1 MRYFAAVF
9 VLVGVTV
16 GCGHAA
22 APPAPT
28 AAMRTEFHERIV
40 PHVCAARSKLA
51 ELLGRAGTAP
61 PPDGKSQD
69 ALQSAPASPESAV
82 VDPYRAAAPA
92 TVMIISDHGMG
103 TGVVVDPRG
112 YVLTN
117 WHVVEDGRK
126 TDLLDTVSVAFGDLS
141 PTGRMSKQEKH
152 YEAAVVKRDPTRDL
166 ALLKIKDPPPKLA
179 SVRLASSA
187 PRVGE
192 KVTAIGNAG
201 IGFLWAQKSCSV
213 ASIGERQ
220 HDLAQHAALD
230 CTIIDPSL
238 AATEASRAKAACEEL
253 KKKSSDI
260 LLRDVQGVAV
270 ETDCAITH
278 GDSGGP
284 LLNVN
289 GEVVGLNQ
297 SVRADLTTVSFHV
310 HVDEIRDFTSSFPV
324 DPTPVLPD
332 PYCDGG
338 DTPTLEDLDADG
350 TADTLVA
357 VTRNAKGHV
366 ERMSLLI
373 DLDQDDAQK
382 ARTGS
387 DPFDA
392 EVALVTDQDG
402 TYIWYDADN
411 DGVFEILLLDK
422 NSDGLPEK
430 AYRIDGSGVPKED
443 PSILPK
449 HTFTDKFVKTA
460 AQQIRLGRIA
470 TAIGAKRYGS
480 AIVLGVTSRAPVVP
494 DAVTGSGT
502 QARAY
507 DSDGDGHPDCMAT
520 RSSFSFGVVIDA
532 DQNSLGELKN
542 GSAVPDLGKTK
553 IDAEVSVVF
562 GLTSTWASY
571 DIDND
576 GKFDLAL
583 EDASARGDALFAT
596 SAYHVADMSPAPD
609 QLGRRLFRASLVPSM
624 PRVATAFRLF
634 KLDYAR
640 DEGIESFPDLV
651 PPKAEV
657 EVVHAATKDIV
668 DGMVVTAWAGAW
680 TTTFVDVDHSTKL
693 KKPATDE
700 DVERALADNKF
711 DAEVAVVRRGNAD
724 GGSAWVFYDTD
735 NDGKLD
741 LVLYSATEREVTQ
754 AYRVKGSTVTVD
766 PTFATGR
773 PLRTKGI
780 FKNKAIAAKWKTIA
794 KTVFKASSIE
804 E

>member
-1 MRYFAAVF
+1 MRHLVA
-9 VLVGVTV
+9 VLVVVGVAV

-22 APPAPT
+22 PPPAAPGT
-28 AAMRTEFHERIV
+28 ARAEVHERIV
-40 PHVCAARSKLA
+40 PHVCAARSKLGD
-51 ELLGRAGTAP
+51 LLGRAGTAP
-61 PPDGKSQD
+61 PSDAKSEEAIHGAPSDGATVTD
-69 ALQSAPASPESAV
+69 A
-82 VDPYRAAAPA
+82 YRSAAPA
-92 TVMIISDHGMG
+92 TVMIVSDRGMG

-126 TDLLDTVSVAFGDLS
+126 TDLLDTVSLAFGDLS

-152 YEAAVVKRDPTRDL
+152 YEASVVKRDATRDL
-166 ALLKIKDPPPKLA
+166 ALLKIKDPPPNLA

-220 HDLAQHAALD
+220 HDLAHFAALD
-230 CTIIDPSL
+230 CSMIDPSL
-238 AATEASRAKAACEEL
+238 GAAEASRQKAACEET
-253 KKKSSDI
+253 KKKSDEF
-260 LLRDVQGVAV
+260 LLREVQGVAV

-284 LLNVN
+284 LLNAN

-297 SVRADLTTVSFHV
+297 SVQADLTTVSFHV

-324 DPTPVLPD
+324 DPIPVLPD

-338 DTPTLEDLDADG
+338 DVPTLEDLDADG
-350 TADTLVA
+350 TPDTLVA

-366 ERMSLLI
+366 ERMSLLV
-373 DLDQDDAQK
+373 DLDEDDAQR
-382 ARTGS
+382 ARKGP

-392 EVALVTDQDG
+392 EVALVADRDG
-402 TYIWYDADN
+402 TYVWYDADN

-430 AYRIDGSGVPKED
+430 AYRIDAAGVPKED

-449 HTFTDKFVKTA
+449 HTFTDKFVKPP
-460 AQQIRLGRIA
+460 AQQIRLGRVA

-480 AIVLGVTSRAPVVP
+480 AVVLGVTSRAPSVP
-494 DAVTGSGT
+494 DPITGAGT

-520 RSSFSFGVVIDA
+520 RSSFSFGILVDA
-532 DQNSLGELKN
+532 DQNSLGKLKN
-542 GSAVPDLGKTK
+542 GSAVTDLVKSK
-553 IDAEVSVVF
+553 LDMEVSIVS
-562 GLTSTWASY
+562 GLTSTWATY
-571 DIDND
+571 DLDDD
-576 GKFDLAL
+576 GKPDLAL
-583 EDASARGDALFAT
+583 EDGSGSGFAT
-596 SAYHVADMSPAPD
+596 SAYHARDMSPAPE
-609 QLGRRLFRASLVPSM
+609 QLGRRLFRASLVPAM

-634 KLDYAR
+634 KLDFAR
-640 DEGIESFPDLV
+640 DEGLESFPDLI
-651 PPKAEV
+651 PAKAEIELHPV
-657 EVVHAATKDIV
+657 PGVA
-668 DGMVVTAWAGAW
+668 DGTVVTATAGAW
-680 TTTFVDVDHSTKL
+680 TTTFIDVDRSTKL
-693 KKPATDE
+693 KKPITDE
-700 DVERALADNKF
+700 DVEHALADNKF
-711 DAEVAVVRRGNAD
+711 DAEVAVIRWGTGD
-724 GGSAWVFYDTD
+724 GGSAWVFFDTD

-754 AYRVKGSTVTVD
+754 AYRVKGTTVTVE
-766 PTFATGR
+766 PALATGK
-773 PLRTKGI
+773 PIRTKGI
-780 FKNKAIAAKWKTIA
+780 FKNKALGAKWKTIA
-794 KTVFKASSIE
+794 KAVFKPASVE